1 MGIGNQLIK
10 NTGFVF
16 ISGIANKLFSFF
28 FIAYAARVLGPADFG
43 LYAFIGTVALLFSA
57 FGNFGIVPMA
67 IREISRDKT
76 KVDSLFSY
84 ILSLRVSV
92 VLLLYPFLI
101 LVINFL
107 GYSKEVKYLIYIA
120 GISCVFS
127 AFSSSFRILYVAFER
142 FKTPSLIAIL
152 VSFLSNISNI
162 FILYYG
168 YGLKGI
174 ILVSFLGNLL
184 GAVISGIWIRRNFLK
199 YKFAFNL
206 SICKDLLLQSM
217 PFAVLFFF
225 QQVTN
230 NINILLLSKL
240 PGPLPGETAMGY
252 YNPPSSVCRNALMFP
267 DSFRQAALP
276 TVSSNAENL
285 GIIRGIIANSTKSLL
300 ALVIFPLT
308 LATTFFPEE
317 IINLI
322 FGKEYLPST
331 LALTILGWAYAL
343 QVFNSPVTVTLSASW
358 EIKKF
363 IPWAMLEFGIN
374 IALAAP
380 LIIYYGFVGAAIAL
394 LVTKVFETFL
404 RNYLLKSIWGI
415 KRVETLGSLWRILF
429 PMGIIFVVLL
439 FAHRSSLSNVGL
451 LILTLVSYSTY
462 IFSFKGFR
470 ARIALH
476 VNRLKERYW
485 LVK

>member
-1 MGIGNQLIK
+1 MGIGNRLIK

-16 ISGIANKLFSFF
+16 ISGIAGKLFSFF
-28 FIAYAARVLGPADFG
+28 FIVYAARVLGPADFG
-43 LYAFIGTVALLFSA
+43 LYAFTGTVALLFSA

-76 KVDSLFSY
+76 KVGALFSH
-84 ILSLRVSV
+84 ILSLRVGI
-92 VLLLYPFLI
+92 VLLLYPVLL
-101 LVINFL
+101 LVINIL
-107 GYSKEVKYLIYIA
+107 GYSSDVKYLVSVA
-120 GISCVFS
+120 GLSCVFS

-152 VSFLSNISNI
+152 VSFFSTISHI
-162 FILYYG
+162 IILYYG

-174 ILVSFLGNLL
+174 IWVSFFGNLM
-184 GAVISGIWIRRNFLK
+184 GAIISGIWVRRKFFK
-199 YKFAFNL
+199 YKFAFDL
-206 SICKDLLLQSM
+206 SVCKDLLLQST

-230 NINILLLSKL
+230 NINILLLSRL

-252 YNPPSSVCRNALMFP
+252 YNPPSSVCRNVLLFP
-267 DSFRQAALP
+267 ESFRQAALP
-276 TVSSNAENL
+276 AVSSNAENP
-285 GIIRGIIANSTKSLL
+285 GIIKNIIANSTKSLV
-300 ALVIFPLT
+300 ALVVFPLI

-317 IINLI
+317 IISLV
-322 FGKEYLPST
+322 FGKEYLPSAP
-331 LALTILGWAYAL
+331 ALTILGWAYAL
-343 QVFNSPVTVTLSASW
+343 QVFNSPVTVTLSASR

-363 IPWAMLEFGIN
+363 IPWAAIEFCIN
-374 IALAAP
+374 IALAVP
-380 LIIYYGFVGAAIAL
+380 LIIYYSFTGAAIAL

-415 KRVETLGSLWRILF
+415 KRAEAPGSLWRILS

-470 ARIALH
+470 KRIALH

>member
-1 MGIGNQLIK
+1 MIVNKLIK
-10 NTGFVF
+10 NTSFVF
-16 ISGIANKLFSFF
+16 ISGMANKLFSFF

-76 KVDSLFSY
+76 KVGTLFSH
-84 ILSLRVSV
+84 ILSLRVGI
-92 VLLLYPFLI
+92 VLLLYPFL
-101 LVINFL
+101 VITINIL
-107 GYSKEVKYLIYIA
+107 GYSKEVKYLIYIT

-127 AFSSSFRILYVAFER
+127 AFSSSFRILYVAFES

-152 VSFLSNISNI
+152 VSFFSTTSHII
-162 FILYYG
+162 VLYSG

-174 ILVSFLGNLL
+174 IWVSFLGNLL
-184 GAVISGIWIRRNFLK
+184 GAAISGIWIRRKFLK
-199 YKFAFNL
+199 YKFVFNL
-206 SICKDLLLQSM
+206 PVFKDLLLQSL

-230 NINILLLSKL
+230 NINILLLSRL
-240 PGPLPGETAMGY
+240 PGPFPGETAMGY

-285 GIIRGIIANSTKSLL
+285 EIIKGIVANSTKSLL
-300 ALVIFPLT
+300 ALVIFPLV

-331 LALTILGWAYAL
+331 PVLTILGWAYAL
-343 QVFNSPVTVTLSASW
+343 QVFNSPVTVTLSASR

-363 IPWAMLEFGIN
+363 VPWAALEFCMN
-374 IALAAP
+374 IALAVP
-380 LIIYYGFVGAAIAL
+380 LIMYYSFVGAAIAL

-404 RNYLLKSIWGI
+404 RNYLLQTIWGI
-415 KRVETLGSLWRILF
+415 KRLDTQDSLLKILL
-429 PMGIIFVVLL
+429 PMGIIFIVLFL
-439 FAHRSSLSNVGL
+439 VHRSSLSNVGL
-451 LILTLVSYSTY
+451 LILTLILYFIY
-462 IFSFKGFR
+462 ILSFRGFR
-470 ARIALH
+470 QRITFFTNKL
-476 VNRLKERYW
+476 REKCW
-485 LVK
+485 